1 METIT
6 TGPYIMRS
14 TCRMCHG
21 SRMYIKYPCAVCL
34 AKGNTVQ
41 RKNASVK
48 IPAGVEDGQS
58 MRMLVGRQEVFV
70 TFKIEKSDYFRRDG
84 ADVHTDCTISL
95 SQAVLGGT
103 TQIKGLYEDLTI
115 KIPKGTSSHNRLRLQ
130 NKGFKRVQSYGNGD
144 HYVHFKIN
152 IPKYVLDV
160 YYLFLIHFK

>member
-21 SRMYIKYPCAVCL
+21 SRMYIKYPCSECM

-41 RKNASVK
+41 RKTATVR

-58 MRMLVGRQEVFV
+58 MRMLVGRQELFIN
-70 TFKIEKSDYFRRDG
+70 FKIEKSDLFRRDG
-84 ADVHTDCTISL
+84 ADVHSDATISL

-103 TQIKGLYEDLTI
+103 TQIQGLYEDLTI
-115 KIPKGTSSHNRLRLQ
+115 KIPRGTSSHNRLRLQ
-130 NKGFKRVQSYGNGD
+130 GKGFKRVKSHGTGD
-144 HYVHFKIN
+144 HYVHFKID
-152 IPKYVLDV
+152 IPK
-160 YYLFLIHFK
+160 